1 MSTVSDPSTEP
12 ILVAVREA
20 VAMVVPEVAPELV
33 APGRTLTELGCNS
46 IDRAEI
52 VTIAMERLRITVPIG
67 EFAEVGDIASLVDVL
82 RRHHP

>member
-1 MSTVSDPSTEP
+1 MSTLSEPSTEP
-12 ILVAVREA
+12 ILAAVREA
-20 VAMVVPEVAPELV
+20 VVTVVPEVAPELV

-67 EFAEVGDIASLVDVL
+67 DFAEVGDIASLVDVL
-82 RRHHP
+82 HRHHP

>member
-20 VAMVVPEVAPELV
+20 VAMVVRRWRPNSSRRP
-33 APGRTLTELGCNS
+33 TLTELGCNS